1 MTISAQ
7 VKQTLASLKGV
18 QATLETFASAGENP
32 EAKEMLSRN
41 SQKIAIIIKDLEKRL
56 GVLEFEEP
64 QYKGF

>member
-7 VKQTLASLKGV
+7 VKQTLAELKGV
-18 QATLETFASAGENP
+18 RATLENFAQPGGN
-32 EAKEMLSRN
+32 KETSVLLLRN
-41 SQKIAIIIKDLEKRL
+41 SRRIDLVVKKMEKRL

>member
-7 VKQTLASLKGV
+7 VKQTVASLKGV
-18 QATLETFASAGENP
+18 QATLETFALSEENQ
-32 EAKEMLSRN
+32 EAKAILSRN
-41 SQKIAIIIKDLEKRL
+41 TQRINHVIRDMEKRL

>member
-18 QATLETFASAGENP
+18 QATLETFASFEENLK
-32 EAKEMLSRN
+32 AKTILSRN
-41 SQKIAIIIKDLEKRL
+41 TQRINHVIRDMEKRL
-56 GVLEFEEP
+56 SVLEFEEP

>member
-7 VKQTLASLKGV
+7 VKQTLASLKGA
-18 QATLETFASAGENP
+18 QATLETFASLEQNP
-32 EAKEMLSRN
+32 EAKAVYSRSTQRIN
-41 SQKIAIIIKDLEKRL
+41 HVIRDMEKRL